1 MAQHHMGPSRLT
13 MIQKAT
19 VKWGAR
25 LGLKDWRVTIQA
37 DSLPGMTVAQTHT
50 LEPYRWAIIIVDLRG
65 IDSTNVDEI
74 MLHELWHVRLSSYTT
89 TARVSSDSLA
99 RWHLQQRE
107 EALVT
112 DLTRATLWR

>member
-1 MAQHHMGPSRLT
+1 M
-13 MIQKAT
+13 
-19 VKWGAR
+19 
-25 LGLKDWRVTIQA
+25 GLKDWRVTIQA

-89 TARVSSDSLA
+89 TARITADTLA

-112 DLTRATLWR
+112 DLTRAMLWR